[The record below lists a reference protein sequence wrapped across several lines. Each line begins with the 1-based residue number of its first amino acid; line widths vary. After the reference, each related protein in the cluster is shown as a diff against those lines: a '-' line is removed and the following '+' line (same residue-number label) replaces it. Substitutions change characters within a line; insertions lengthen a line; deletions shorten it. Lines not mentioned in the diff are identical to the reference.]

1 MKKLLLKSILLLCA
15 LITGTSA
22 WAVDTV
28 VELNATNLELGTGY
42 PASEQSKEISGITYK
57 YHYLMKN
64 SNNIQSQA
72 NNGYIYNSSAFP
84 KDIKSVAITH
94 TGTARATTIL
104 GSADGTNWSSIT
116 SGSGSITG
124 DFSGKGYKYFKITR
138 GSNAAYWTKIEITY
152 GDADASQVVTPSFSP
167 VAGTYP
173 TAQDVEITT
182 TTVGATIRYTTNG
195 DDPTDG
201 DAVYSTPISVKT
213 GVTIKAKAF
222 KEGMT
227 ASNIATA
234 IYVIK
239 PNKPTVTAAGATVTI
254 TGDAGCSF
262 YYTTNGDAPTKTST
276 KYTAP
281 FEPGTDCTI
290 KAIAYDS
297 NDNASDV
304 FTLPFVNMPLAPKN
318 VNSGYYVKVTDA
330 SDLEN
335 GDAILIVNET
345 NKVAMSTTQNDAN
358 RGKTDVTI
366 SSNTI
371 YAPSEYVQKIV
382 LVTKTEEINSINTDV
397 FYFYTGSGYLY
408 AASSS
413 ANQLK
418 TETSPDNNGNARAT
432 IEFSSGNATITFT
445 GTNSRNLLKYNNS
458 SSIFSCYSSGQQAV
472 QIYKEVAHN
481 ETFSP
486 AKTYT
491 TLTSAYNLDFT
502 SVSSDLKAF
511 IATEVDGGSVQ
522 MTQVNK
528 VPANTGL
535 VLKATTPNTAVNVPV
550 FDGTGA
556 DDVSANKMDGSA
568 TETTAIAANGGYIL
582 SDGKFHPASAGT
594 LAAGK
599 AYLNIAYSASA
610 PVLEMNFDESDVTAI
625 SEVTNTNRTNNT
637 NVYDLQGRKVAQP
650 TKGLYIVNGK
660 KVMVK

>member
-1 MKKLLLKSILLLCA
+1 MKRHLLFKSLLLLCA
-15 LITGTSA
+15 LVVGTSSS

-94 TGTARATTIL
+94 SGTARATTIL

-138 GSNAAYWTKIEITY
+138 GSNAAYWPKIEITY

-335 GDAILIVNET
+335 GDAILIVNES
-345 NKVAMSTTQNDAN
+345 NDVAMSTTQNDAN
-358 RGKTDVTI
+358 RGKTSVTI
-366 SSNTI
+366 STNTI
-371 YAPSEYVQKIV
+371 YAPSENVQKLV
-382 LVTKTEEINSINTDV
+382 LINRTEKISNVDTEV

-413 ANQLK
+413 SNQLK

-432 IEFSSGNATITFT
+432 INISSGNATITFK
-445 GTNSRNLLKYNNS
+445 GTNSRNLLKYNSS
-458 SSIFSCYSSGQQAV
+458 SSIFSCYTGGQQAV

-481 ETFSP
+481 E
-486 AKTYT
+486 AT
-491 TLTSAYNLDFT
+491 TITTAEYAT
-502 SVSSDLKAF
+502 SVSSYARDF
-511 IATEVDGGSVQ
+511 SATGITAYTATDNGTSVALNEI
-522 MTQVNK
+522 TTGK
-528 VPANTGL
+528 VPANTPV
-535 VLKATTPNTAVNVPV
+535 VLYKKNANGTAINVPV
-550 FDGTGA
+550 IASAPAIEGTNDLRVSTGT
-556 DDVSANKMDGSA
+556 DVANMYVLANGTNGVGFYPWGGTNLSAGKVYLQGTSA
-568 TETTAIAANGGYIL
+568 AREFLGFENGTTAIETVKTQKVDGQYYNLAGQRVAN
-582 SDGKFHPASAGT
+582 
-594 LAAGK
+594 
-599 AYLNIAYSASA
+599 
-610 PVLEMNFDESDVTAI
+610 
-625 SEVTNTNRTNNT
+625 
-637 NVYDLQGRKVAQP
+637 P

-660 KVMVK
+660 KVIIK